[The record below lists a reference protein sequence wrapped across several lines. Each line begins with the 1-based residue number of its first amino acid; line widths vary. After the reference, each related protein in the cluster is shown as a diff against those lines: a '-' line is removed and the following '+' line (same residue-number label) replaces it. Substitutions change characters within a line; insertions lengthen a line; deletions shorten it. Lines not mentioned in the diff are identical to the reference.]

1 MRRGGGNGMQRP
13 WISPDDVKEYTDYP
27 EVAERSEGKLKQDI
41 LRAEMKIIKIT
52 NNRFDDDEK
61 YPEIPE
67 QVKLATILV
76 AEAYAKNLVER
87 ATKKIKSETFDDY
100 SYELTETKDIDI
112 SGLDLDEL
120 LADFVI
126 QSRGNMHFRMTA
138 I

>member
-1 MRRGGGNGMQRP
+1 MQRP

-61 YPEIPE
+61 YPEITE

>member
-1 MRRGGGNGMQRP
+1 MQRP

-52 NNRFDDDEK
+52 NNRFEDDEK
-61 YPEIPE
+61 YTKIPE

>member
-1 MRRGGGNGMQRP
+1 MQRP
-13 WISPDDVKEYTDYP
+13 WISPDDVKEYNDYP

>member
-1 MRRGGGNGMQRP
+1 MQRP

-27 EVAERSEGKLKQDI
+27 EVAERSEVKLKQDI

-61 YPEIPE
+61 YPKIPE

>member
-1 MRRGGGNGMQRP
+1 MQRP

-76 AEAYAKNLVER
+76 AEAYAKIWWNAQQRKSR
-87 ATKKIKSETFDDY
+87 AK
-100 SYELTETKDIDI
+100 
-112 SGLDLDEL
+112 L
-120 LADFVI
+120 LMITVTNSQKPRI
-126 QSRGNMHFRMTA
+126 LIFRDWIWTSCLQILLFNQEEICIFA
-138 I
+138 

>member
-1 MRRGGGNGMQRP
+1 
-13 WISPDDVKEYTDYP
+13 
-27 EVAERSEGKLKQDI
+27 
-41 LRAEMKIIKIT
+41 MKIIKIT

>member
-1 MRRGGGNGMQRP
+1 MVQR
-13 WISPDDVKEYTDYP
+13 SKENPTDYP

-61 YPEIPE
+61 YPEIPK

>member
-1 MRRGGGNGMQRP
+1 MQRP

-52 NNRFDDDEK
+52 NNRFDDDDK

>member
-1 MRRGGGNGMQRP
+1 MQRP

-61 YPEIPE
+61 YPKIPE
-67 QVKLATILV
+67 QVKRATILV

>member
-1 MRRGGGNGMQRP
+1 MQRP

-61 YPEIPE
+61 YPKIPE

-100 SYELTETKDIDI
+100 ELTETKEIDI

>member
-1 MRRGGGNGMQRP
+1 MQRP
-13 WISPDDVKEYTDYP
+13 WISPDDIKGYTDYP
-27 EVAERSEGKLKQDI
+27 EVAERSDGKLKQDI

-100 SYELTETKDIDI
+100 SYELAEAKDIDI

-126 QSRGNMHFRMTA
+126 QSRGNMHFRLTA

>member
-1 MRRGGGNGMQRP
+1 MQRP

-61 YPEIPE
+61 YPKIPE

-126 QSRGNMHFRMTA
+126 QSSGNMHFRMTA

>member
-1 MRRGGGNGMQRP
+1 MQRP

-27 EVAERSEGKLKQDI
+27 EVTERSEGKLKQDI

>member
-1 MRRGGGNGMQRP
+1 MQRP

-112 SGLDLDEL
+112 SGLDLFEL

-126 QSRGNMHFRMTA
+126 QSRGYMHFRMTA

>member
-1 MRRGGGNGMQRP
+1 MQRP
-13 WISPDDVKEYTDYP
+13 WITPDDVKEYTDYP

>member
-1 MRRGGGNGMQRP
+1 MQRP

>member
-1 MRRGGGNGMQRP
+1 MQRP

-61 YPEIPE
+61 YPEIAE

>member
-1 MRRGGGNGMQRP
+1 MQRP

-76 AEAYAKNLVER
+76 AA
-87 ATKKIKSETFDDY
+87 S
-100 SYELTETKDIDI
+100 
-112 SGLDLDEL
+112 
-120 LADFVI
+120 
-126 QSRGNMHFRMTA
+126 
-138 I
+138 

>member
-1 MRRGGGNGMQRP
+1 MQRP
-13 WISPDDVKEYTDYP
+13 WICPDDVKEYTDYP

>member
-1 MRRGGGNGMQRP
+1 MQRP

-100 SYELTETKDIDI
+100 SYELTATKDID
-112 SGLDLDEL
+112 SPGLDLVEL

>member
-1 MRRGGGNGMQRP
+1 MQRP

-76 AEAYAKNLVER
+76 AEAYAKNLVEH

>member
-1 MRRGGGNGMQRP
+1 MQRP

-52 NNRFDDDEK
+52 NNRFDDDEE

>member
-1 MRRGGGNGMQRP
+1 MQRP

-76 AEAYAKNLVER
+76 AEAYAKNLGER

>member
-1 MRRGGGNGMQRP
+1 MQRP

-61 YPEIPE
+61 YPKIPE

-76 AEAYAKNLVER
+76 TEAYAKNLVER

>member
-1 MRRGGGNGMQRP
+1 MQRP

-52 NNRFDDDEK
+52 NNRFDDDQK

>member
-1 MRRGGGNGMQRP
+1 MQRP

-61 YPEIPE
+61 YTEIPE

>member
-1 MRRGGGNGMQRP
+1 MQRP

-112 SGLDLDEL
+112 SGLDLFEL

>member
-1 MRRGGGNGMQRP
+1 MQRP

-27 EVAERSEGKLKQDI
+27 KVAERSEGKLKQDI

>member
-1 MRRGGGNGMQRP
+1 MQRP

-61 YPEIPE
+61 YPKIPE

>member
-1 MRRGGGNGMQRP
+1 MQRP
-13 WISPDDVKEYTDYP
+13 WSSPDDVKEYTDYP

-41 LRAEMKIIKIT
+41 LRAEMKIIKNT